1 MPGLEDVHVLG
12 ILLCLDN
19 CKYIF
24 RTAFDVNP
32 IASQRTTR
40 DTFACLVFVDTKSN
54 EGLSALLQIAVL
66 KASCHHE
73 VDFFVDQTIVGRRGP
88 RSMCHHRAASEL
100 PLRLEAT
107 NSSSVLCS
115 AAAISIAA
123 DLVLLGIL
131 QARSAY
137 STFLLKAS
145 MDHFH
150 LTTRKAA
157 CIERVCCEDDC
168 YDIDT
173 FNDVDSV
180 A

>member
-1 MPGLEDVHVLG
+1 MKSTSSSIKLLLAVVVLAQ
-12 ILLCLDN
+12 C
-19 CKYIF
+19 
-24 RTAFDVNP
+24 V
-32 IASQRTTR
+32 
-40 DTFACLVFVDTKSN
+40 
-54 EGLSALLQIAVL
+54 
-66 KASCHHE
+66 
-73 VDFFVDQTIVGRRGP
+73 TISG
-88 RSMCHHRAASEL
+88 AASEL
-100 PLRLEAT
+100 PLRLEVT

-173 FNDVDSV
+173 FYDVDSV